1 MKTIEI
7 KGFKR
12 ETVGKKATKQL
23 RKDGS
28 VPCVLYGGKEV
39 VHFHAPENEF
49 NNLFYTPN
57 VYLVNID
64 IDGKKYSTILKD
76 SQFHPVSDKPLHVDF
91 LEIDMKAPI
100 TIDVPVK
107 VEGFAIGVQSGG
119 ILVLERRKLAVR
131 ALSQNLPDNLAINV
145 EDLEIG
151 KARKIGDLNFDNL
164 ELLDAQNAVVVAVR
178 LTRAARAEQDEEL
191 GEGEEGE
198 EGEGEG
204 EGEEGEGEGEQEK
217 KS

>member
-39 VHFHAPENEF
+39 VHFHAPVNEF
-49 NNLFYTPN
+49 NHLFYTPN
-57 VYLVNID
+57 VYIVNID

-91 LEIDMKAPI
+91 LEIDNKKPV
-100 TIDVPVK
+100 TIEIPVK
-107 VEGFAIGVQSGG
+107 IEGFAIGVQSGG
-119 ILVLERRKLAVR
+119 KLVLEKRKLTVKG
-131 ALSQNLPDNLAINV
+131 LVKDLPDQLVINV
-145 EDLEIG
+145 EPLEIG
-151 KARKIGDLNFDNL
+151 KTIKIGGLSFDNV
-164 ELLDAQNAVVVAVR
+164 ELLDTQNAVVVAVR
-178 LTRAARAEQDEEL
+178 LTRAARAEQGEVL

-198 EGEGEG
+198 EGEGEK
-204 EGEEGEGEGEQEK
+204 EPEGEQEK
-217 KS
+217 ES

>member
-12 ETVGKKATKQL
+12 ETIGKKATKQL

-49 NNLFYTPN
+49 NHLFYTPN

-91 LEIDMKAPI
+91 FEINDKDPV
-100 TIDVPVK
+100 TIEVPVK

-119 ILVLERRKLAVR
+119 ILVLEKRKLAVR
-131 ALSQNLPDNLAINV
+131 AIAKNIPDELVVNV
-145 EDLEIG
+145 EELEIG
-151 KARKIGDLNFDNL
+151 KATKVGQLKFKNL
-164 ELLDAQNAVVVAVR
+164 ELLNAQNAVVVAVR
-178 LTRAARAEQDEEL
+178 LTRAARAAQDDLEPGQEE
-191 GEGEEGE
+191 
-198 EGEGEG
+198 
-204 EGEEGEGEGEQEK
+204 EQEATEEK
-217 KS
+217 TEEQES

>member
-39 VHFHAPENEF
+39 VHFHAPVNEF
-49 NNLFYTPN
+49 NHLFYTPN
-57 VYLVNID
+57 VYIVNID
-64 IDGKKYSTILKD
+64 IDGKKYPTILKD

-91 LEIDMKAPI
+91 LEINKDKPVTIEVPI
-100 TIDVPVK
+100 K

-119 ILVLERRKLAVR
+119 ILVLEKRKLIVKG
-131 ALSQNLPDNLAINV
+131 LLKDLPDELVVNV
-145 EDLEIG
+145 EALEIG
-151 KARKIGDLNFDNL
+151 KTVKIGGLSFKNI

-178 LTRAARAEQDEEL
+178 LTRAARAAADDLEP
-191 GEGEEGE
+191 GEEE
-198 EGEGEG
+198 EETEDT
-204 EGEEGEGEGEQEK
+204 EK
-217 KS
+217 KTEESES

>member
-1 MKTIEI
+1 MRTIEI

-39 VHFHAPENEF
+39 VHFHAPVNEF
-49 NNLFYTPN
+49 NHLFYTPN

-91 LEIDMKAPI
+91 LEINDKSPV
-100 TIDVPVK
+100 TIEIPVK
-107 VEGFAIGVQSGG
+107 VEGFAKGVQAGG
-119 ILVLERRKLAVR
+119 ILVLEKRKLIVKG
-131 ALSQNLPDNLAINV
+131 LVKDLPDDLTVNV
-145 EDLEIG
+145 EALEIG
-151 KARKIGDLNFDNL
+151 KATKVGQLKFENL
-164 ELLDAQNAVVVAVR
+164 ELLNAQNAVVVAVR
-178 LTRAARAEQDEEL
+178 LTRAARAAQDDLEPGQEE
-191 GEGEEGE
+191 
-198 EGEGEG
+198 
-204 EGEEGEGEGEQEK
+204 EQETTEEK
-217 KS
+217 TEEQES

>member
-28 VPCVLYGGKEV
+28 VPCILYGGKEV

-49 NNLFYTPN
+49 NHLFYTPN
-57 VYLVNID
+57 IYIVNID
-64 IDGKKYSTILKD
+64 VDGKKYTAKLKD

-91 LEIDMKAPI
+91 FEINPKAPI
-100 TIDVPVK
+100 TIEVPIK
-107 VEGFAIGVQSGG
+107 VEGFARGVQAGG
-119 ILVLERRKLAVR
+119 ILVLEKRKLIVKG
-131 ALSQNLPDNLAINV
+131 LMKDLPDELAVNT
-145 EDLEIG
+145 EDLDIG
-151 KARKIGDLNFDNL
+151 KVRKVSDLNFENL

-178 LTRAARAEQDEEL
+178 LTRAARAAAEDESV
-191 GEGEEGE
+191 EGQETEAE
-198 EGEGEG
+198 AETETET
-204 EGEEGEGEGEQEK
+204 EQE
-217 KS
+217 S

>member
-12 ETVGKKATKQL
+12 ETIGKKATKQL

-39 VHFHAPENEF
+39 VHFHAPVNEF
-49 NNLFYTPN
+49 NHLFYTPN

-91 LEIDMKAPI
+91 LEINDKEPV
-100 TIDVPVK
+100 TIEIPVK

-119 ILVLERRKLAVR
+119 ILVLEKRKLAVR
-131 ALSQNLPDNLAINV
+131 ALAKNLPDELVVNV
-145 EDLEIG
+145 EKLEIG
-151 KARKIGDLNFDNL
+151 KATKVGQLKFENL
-164 ELLDAQNAVVVAVR
+164 ELLNAQNAVVVAVR
-178 LTRAARAEQDEEL
+178 LTRAARAEQE
-191 GEGEEGE
+191 GVAAEGEEGG
-198 EGEGEG
+198 GEDKQEG
-204 EGEEGEGEGEQEK
+204 EGEEKQEQE
-217 KS
+217 S

>member
-23 RKDGS
+23 RNDGS

-49 NNLFYTPN
+49 NHLFYTPN

-64 IDGKKYSTILKD
+64 IDGKKYPTILKD

-91 LEIDMKAPI
+91 LEINDNEPV
-100 TIDVPVK
+100 TIEIPVK
-107 VEGFAIGVQSGG
+107 VEGFAKGVQAGG
-119 ILVLERRKLAVR
+119 ILVLEKRKLAVKGL
-131 ALSQNLPDNLAINV
+131 AKNLPDELVVNV
-145 EDLEIG
+145 ENLEIG
-151 KARKIGDLNFDNL
+151 KTTKVGELNFENL
-164 ELLDAQNAVVVAVR
+164 ELLTAKNAVVVAVR
-178 LTRAARAEQDEEL
+178 LTRAARAAKDQEPGQEEEQTEAKAEES
-191 GEGEEGE
+191 E
-198 EGEGEG
+198 
-204 EGEEGEGEGEQEK
+204 
-217 KS
+217 S